1 MCRCCLRCCGERGEA
16 FGVAP
21 ATPPILPGVEGE
33 AEGDTY
39 GLLEEAE
46 EDGKAM
52 KKEGVEKFCCW
63 WWGGGGG
70 EK

>member
-1 MCRCCLRCCGERGEA
+1 MRRFCLRCCGEWGEA
-16 FGVAP
+16 LGVAP
-21 ATPPILPGVEGE
+21 ATLPTLPGVEGE

-39 GLLEEAE
+39 RLLEEAE
-46 EDGKAM
+46 EDGNAM
-52 KKEGVEKFCCW
+52 KKEAVENFCYW